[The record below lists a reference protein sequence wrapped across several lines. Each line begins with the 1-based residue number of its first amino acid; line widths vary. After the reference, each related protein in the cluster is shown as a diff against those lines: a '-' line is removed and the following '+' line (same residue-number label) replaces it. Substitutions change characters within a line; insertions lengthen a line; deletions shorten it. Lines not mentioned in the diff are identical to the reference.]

1 MSEEAEEGDDAEGS
15 PLPQGEAIGAAGAI
29 SAINDINAVGT
40 IDAVNTADA
49 AGAVDVV
56 VLAGGTGRR
65 LGGASKPDVV
75 ARGAR
80 LLDHVLTG
88 LAALSGPSRSSCPA
102 GSAGRVGRSGPS
114 GAGAPRPGRVV
125 VVAPERVALPPGVL
139 RALEDPPL
147 GGPVAGIAAGVVAT
161 RDAHQTPRQ
170 AGQRRLGQ
178 PMGADLRLKALHP
191 GREEGRGALRREIAR
206 HDPGPSGGQH
216 HPGTGGDGL
225 PDGPAHRLGPVGH
238 DAHRLDDDVV
248 LGQEPGGQW
257 SRDVLALSGGAAIGD
272 GDDRAR
278 DGLRQGPEGLLDD
291 GGGSGPGLGLGLGR
305 RGGSGLELAHGATV
319 TAHDRAPAR
328 DNGRIPI

>member
-40 IDAVNTADA
+40 IDAGGAADA
-49 AGAVDVV
+49 AGAIDVV

-147 GGPVAGIAAGVVAT
+147 GGPVAGIAAGLA
-161 RDAHQTPRQ
+161 
-170 AGQRRLGQ
+170 RL
-178 PMGADLRLKALHP
+178 A
-191 GREEGRGALRREIAR
+191 EF
-206 HDPGPSGGQH
+206 SG
-216 HPGTGGDGL
+216 
-225 PDGPAHRLGPVGH
+225 
-238 DAHRLDDDVV
+238 
-248 LGQEPGGQW
+248 
-257 SRDVLALSGGAAIGD
+257 SSGS
-272 GDDRAR
+272 
-278 DGLRQGPEGLLDD
+278 P
-291 GGGSGPGLGLGLGR
+291 
-305 RGGSGLELAHGATV
+305 
-319 TAHDRAPAR
+319 
-328 DNGRIPI
+328 

>member
-40 IDAVNTADA
+40 IDAVSAADA

-147 GGPVAGIAAGVVAT
+147 GGPVAGIAAGLARLAQDPGPAALTAVVT
-161 RDAHQTPRQ
+161 CDAPESWR
-170 AGQRRLGQ
+170 ALPALVAAASR
-178 PMGADLRLKALHP
+178 GADGACALEGDHVQYLLGVYRTAALTRCVAPDGLALRDVPA
-191 GREEGRGALRREIAR
+191 RGALGRLAV
-206 HDPGPSGGQH
+206 
-216 HPGTGGDGL
+216 
-225 PDGPAHRLGPVGH
+225 AHVDLGEL
-238 DAHRLDDDVV
+238 R
-248 LGQEPGGQW
+248 
-257 SRDVLALSGGAAIGD
+257 AA
-272 GDDRAR
+272 AR
-278 DGLRQGPEGLLDD
+278 DLDTW
-291 GGGSGPGLGLGLGR
+291 
-305 RGGSGLELAHGATV
+305 EEV
-319 TAHDRAPAR
+319 RAWAR
-328 DNGRIPI
+328 E